1 MKQAALYAAA
11 ALCLILIVSLAW
23 WTRDFLPAVPAE
35 AVETV
40 TRYTVQEGD
49 NAAAIAQAFRVE
61 PQALAEA
68 NEQADPLKL
77 TVQPG
82 QVLLVPLPQPSL
94 GTVWK
99 VHLGG
104 LGAEILGV
112 LLSFALAAMAGA
124 LPRHIR
130 RQILGISLVLGIVS
144 YASAQAVATK
154 EATLTP
160 QFMFGALKDGFM
172 WAAAFPMLAQ
182 VLGIREPRAVG
193 QQPNGTAT
201 KTGTGTQPPVS

>member
-23 WTRDFLPAVPAE
+23 WNRDFMPAVPAE

-40 TRYTVQEGD
+40 TRYTVQDGD
-49 NAAAIAQAFRVE
+49 DLAGIATSFRVA

-68 NEQADPLKL
+68 NDQADPVKL
-77 TVQPG
+77 RVQPG
-82 QVLLVPLPQPSL
+82 QVLLVPEPEPTL
-94 GTVWK
+94 GAVWK

-124 LPRHIR
+124 LPRQIR

-144 YASAQAVATK
+144 YAAAQAVATK
-154 EATLTP
+154 EALLTP
-160 QFMFGALKDGFM
+160 QFVFAAIKDGFM

-182 VLGIREPRAVG
+182 VLGIRDPRAAG
-193 QQPNGTAT
+193 QAGTKDAGPT
-201 KTGTGTQPPVS
+201 A

>member
-1 MKQAALYAAA
+1 MRQAALYAAA

-49 NAAAIAQAFRVE
+49 NATAIAQAFRVA

-82 QVLLVPLPQPSL
+82 QVLLVPQAEPSL

-124 LPRHIR
+124 LPSHIR

-144 YASAQAVATK
+144 YAAAQAVATK
-154 EATLTP
+154 EAALTP
-160 QFMFGALKDGFM
+160 QFVFGALKDGFM

-182 VLGIREPRAVG
+182 VLGIREPRAAG
-193 QQPNGTAT
+193 RDGGA
-201 KTGTGTQPPVS
+201 GAQPPAAGGARG